1 MSRLEVIPA
10 IDLRGGRCVR
20 LEQGD
25 FAREQAFSDDPV
37 AVAQRWL
44 AEGARRLHV
53 VDLDGAR
60 VGEPQHWRVIG
71 EIAGAVGIPVQL
83 GGGLRSQEAIERAL
97 GLGLERVIVGTVA
110 ALDPEWARETFAR
123 FGRRV
128 MVAIDARDGQ
138 VAVRG
143 WQDTTGLDAFSF
155 ARRMVELGA
164 RRIVFTDISRD
175 GMQTGP
181 NLESMRRMVTAVNVP
196 VVAAGGV
203 TTVDD
208 LLALDEIGLEAA
220 IVGRAL
226 YSGALSLRDA
236 IKALEE
242 DAG

>member
-1 MSRLEVIPA
+1 MEIIPA

-25 FAREQAFSDDPV
+25 FNREQAFSDDPV
-37 AVAQRWL
+37 AMAQRWL
-44 AEGARRLHV
+44 SEGARRLHV

-60 VGEPQHWRVIG
+60 QGEPQHWRVLG

-83 GGGLRSQEAIERAL
+83 GGGLRSRDTIECAL
-97 GLGLERVIVGTVA
+97 GMGIERVIVGTVA
-110 ALDPEWARETFAR
+110 VQDPEWARETFAF
-123 FGRRV
+123 FGARV
-128 MVAIDARDGQ
+128 ALAIDARDGQ

-143 WQDTTGLDAFSF
+143 WQEATGIDAIEF
-155 ARRMVELGA
+155 AKQMVELGA
-164 RRIVFTDISRD
+164 RRIVFTDIARD

-181 NLESMRRMVTAVNVP
+181 NLESLRTMVEAVIIP

-203 TTVDD
+203 TTIAD
-208 LLALDEIGLEAA
+208 LRALSEVGVEGA

-236 IKALEE
+236 IKALDE
-242 DAG
+242 DAS